1 VTSRTA
7 KLLRR
12 QEEPRA
18 AFLELFFDLV
28 YVFALAQL
36 SQTLLERL
44 SWSHAFQTLVLLLA
58 LWWVWIRTV
67 AVTDMFD
74 PRRPE
79 IQLLVLAIMFGT
91 LVMAAAGPE
100 AYGERG
106 LYFAGTYVAIQ
117 LGGHAAAALML
128 RGHEA
133 LRYILRLL
141 FWFGMSTP
149 PWIAG
154 AFASGWGR
162 VALWT
167 LAVSVDYA
175 GPALRWLT
183 PRLGRVRLA
192 ELPLSGAH
200 LAERY
205 QQFFIVAL
213 GELVLVTGLTLA
225 RSGFQA
231 DRIAAVV
238 IAFATEALMW
248 RLYIHRAGGVLPEAI
263 AASPDPIRV
272 VRSAN
277 YSHLVMV
284 AGIVT
289 TAVGKEY
296 IISHPFED
304 TQPAW
309 IAVILSG
316 PVLFMAGRSMFEHT
330 VFDRVARRRLIAIL
344 VLAAISPAMIL
355 VPPLVVGLAPT
366 LVLAAVALSDAIS
379 SSGRPPEP
387 PSPPR

>member
-1 VTSRTA
+1 VTSRTV
-7 KLLRR
+7 KLLRKP
-12 QEEPRA
+12 EEPRA

-44 SWSHAFQTLVLLLA
+44 SWSHAVQTLVLLLA

-67 AVTDMFD
+67 AATDLFD

-100 AYGERG
+100 ALGERG

-117 LGGHAAAALML
+117 VGGHVAAALML

-133 LRYILRLL
+133 QRYIVRNL
-141 FWFGMSTP
+141 FWFGMSAP

-154 AFASGWGR
+154 ALVSGWAR
-162 VALWT
+162 VALWM
-167 LAVSVDYA
+167 LAVGVDYA

-183 PRLGRVRLA
+183 PRLGRLRLA
-192 ELPLSGAH
+192 ELPISGAH

-205 QQFFIVAL
+205 QQFFIIAL
-213 GELVLVTGLTLA
+213 GELVLVTGLTFA

-231 DRIAAVV
+231 DHMAGVV

-248 RLYIHRAGGVLPEAI
+248 RIYIHRAGGVLPEAI
-263 AASPDPIRV
+263 AAAPDPIRV

-284 AGIVT
+284 AGIVAI
-289 TAVGKEY
+289 AVGKELV
-296 IISHPFED
+296 IGHPLEH
-304 TQPAW
+304 TQLAW
-309 IAVILSG
+309 IAVIFSG

-330 VFDRVARRRLIAIL
+330 VFDRVSRRKLIAIL

-366 LVLAAVALSDAIS
+366 LVLAAVVLSDAIS
-379 SSGRPPEP
+379 TSGRPPEP